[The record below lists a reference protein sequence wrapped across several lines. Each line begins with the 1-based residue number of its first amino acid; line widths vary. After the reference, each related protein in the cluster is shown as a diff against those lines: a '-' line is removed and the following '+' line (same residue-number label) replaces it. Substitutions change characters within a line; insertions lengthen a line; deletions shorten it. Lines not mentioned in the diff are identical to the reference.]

1 VKESFEAGS
10 TGATACPVEGVEILL
25 AESVFP
31 SLEDEG
37 VRFDEPAV
45 AVISDVE
52 HCEVARGLH
61 DDIAKV

>member
-1 VKESFEAGS
+1 MKESFEVGS

-37 VRFDEPAV
+37 VRFDEPNPYV
-45 AVISDVE
+45 
-52 HCEVARGLH
+52 R
-61 DDIAKV
+61 